1 MLWLTIAIALLLAI
15 IAIGFVAWPLWQ
27 PSTALRLDD
36 DSPLTELMQRKDSV
50 LLSIKELEFDYQT
63 GKLSLEDYQRLDQ
76 RLRQQAISL
85 LRQLEKVA
93 PDSVALETELEAAIR
108 QQRQTIGRP
117 AKDRQPESAKPSEP
131 IRQQRFCPQCGAP
144 TTATANFCATCGA
157 SLHQADVA
165 ANIAE

>member
-15 IAIGFVAWPLWQ
+15 LAIGFVAWPLWQ

-36 DSPLTELMQRKDSV
+36 DSPLTELIQRKDSV

-76 RLRQQAISL
+76 RLRQQAIGL

-108 QQRQTIGRP
+108 QQRQTVSRP
-117 AKDRQPESAKPSEP
+117 AEERQPEGTKLSPP
-131 IRQQRFCPQCGAP
+131 VRQQRFCAQCGAP
-144 TTATANFCATCGA
+144 TAASANFCAICGA
-157 SLHQADVA
+157 PLHKADVA
-165 ANIAE
+165 ANIVE